1 MRPETLTC
9 RVGAGLSAA
18 DGAVVAAAEAAR
30 EARAALGGAPADL
43 AFLFLSADH
52 LDDAEAAL
60 WTASAELAAAN
71 LLGCVAQGVVGHD
84 REVEQGP
91 GVSVWAATLPG

>member
-9 RVGAGLSAA
+9 RVGAGLSSAES
-18 DGAVVAAAEAAR
+18 AVVGAAEAAR
-30 EARAALGGAPADL
+30 EARAALGGASVDL

-52 LDDAEAAL
+52 ADEAEAAL
-60 WTASAELAAAN
+60 WTASTELEAAN

-84 REVEQGP
+84 RELEEGP
-91 GVSVWAATLPG
+91 AVSVWAGVFPD